1 MNKSTFELCYTLFVI
16 TIMKTRQFVILA
28 VIIVLL
34 GLIYYPIISKEKQE
48 DQKTPTESVN
58 FVGIQKVTNTIHKN
72 KITSYGQVLPN
83 SQMDVTMKVQG
94 FIERDMKSWKPGM
107 SFRKNEILFKVERV
121 DALYSII
128 ARRSAFSN
136 LITNI
141 LPDIKLDYASE
152 FEKWEKFLFSLDPLK
167 ELPPLPKTATNKEKL
182 FIASRNVPTEY
193 YNIKASENQLD
204 NYFYL
209 APFDGTI
216 ISSFV
221 EPGSMV
227 TPGMRLA
234 TIAKTTNFEVKAPIS
249 MEQLEPFR
257 NAKNVRFTDP
267 KGEVI
272 GSGKL
277 VRTSE
282 VINQQTQSIDA
293 YFTLNPE
300 KSQTIFQGMFLNL
313 VLDTEI
319 MENSMI
325 LPENSVV
332 NAQVQV
338 LKDSLIQT
346 RTVSVLSR
354 KVDSV
359 YVTGLTD
366 GEFILLEPLTS
377 IRDSIK
383 YVGIAK

>member
-1 MNKSTFELCYTLFVI
+1 
-16 TIMKTRQFVILA
+16 MKTRQFIILG

-34 GLIYYPIISKEKQE
+34 GLVYYPILVKEKQE
-48 DQKTPTESVN
+48 EQKAVEAPIN
-58 FVGIQKVTNTIHKN
+58 FVGIQQVHNSIHKN
-72 KITSYGQVLPN
+72 KITAYGQVLPN
-83 SQMDVTMKVQG
+83 SQMDVTMKIQG
-94 FIERDMKSWKPGM
+94 YIERDNKSWKPGM
-107 SFRKNEILFKVERV
+107 SFRKNDILFKVERI

-141 LPDIKLDYASE
+141 LPDIKLDYSSE
-152 FEKWEKFLFSLDPLK
+152 FEKWEKFLYSLDPLK
-167 ELPPLPKTATNKEKL
+167 ELPPLPKTSSNKEKL

-193 YNIKASENQLD
+193 YTIKASENQLE

-209 APFDGTI
+209 APFNGTI
-216 ISSFV
+216 TASFV

-234 TIAKTTNFEVKAPIS
+234 TIAKTTDFEVRAPIS
-249 MEQLEPFR
+249 MEQIAFFK
-257 NAKNVRFTDP
+257 NAKLILYTDP
-267 KGEVI
+267 KGEII

-277 VRTSE
+277 LRTSE

-293 YFTLNPE
+293 YFSLNPN
-300 KSQTIFQGMFLNL
+300 KSQDIFQGMFLNL

-319 MENSMI
+319 IENSMI
-325 LPENSVV
+325 VPENAVV

-338 LKDSLIQT
+338 LKDSLIRMKQ
-346 RTVSVLSR
+346 VSVVGR

-359 YVTGLTD
+359 YVTGLSD
-366 GEFILLEPLTS
+366 GESLLLEPLPR
-377 IRDSIK
+377 IRDSVK

>member
-1 MNKSTFELCYTLFVI
+1 
-16 TIMKTRQFVILA
+16 MKTRQFVIIG

-34 GLIYYPIISKEKQE
+34 GLIYIPIVSKEKQDE
-48 DQKTPTESVN
+48 KKTPDEAVN
-58 FVGIQKVTNTIHKN
+58 FVGVQTVTNKIHKS

-107 SFRKNEILFKVERV
+107 SFRKNEMLFKVERV
-121 DALYSII
+121 DALYGII
-128 ARRSAFSN
+128 ARRSAFLN

-141 LPDIKLDYASE
+141 LPDIKLDYATE
-152 FEKWEKFLFSLDPLK
+152 FEKWEQFLFSVDPLK
-167 ELPPLPKTATNKEKL
+167 ELPPLPKLASNKEKL

-216 ISSFV
+216 VNCFV

-234 TIAKTTNFEVKAPIS
+234 TIAKTTDFEVKAPIS
-249 MEQLEPFR
+249 VEQMELFQ
-257 NAKNVRFTDP
+257 NANSIQFTDP
-267 KGEVI
+267 KGENI

-277 VRTSE
+277 IRTSE

-293 YFTLNPE
+293 YFSLRPE
-300 KSQTIFQGMFLNL
+300 KSSAIFQGMFLNL

-319 MENSMI
+319 MENSTI
-325 LPENSVV
+325 LPENAVI
-332 NAQVQV
+332 NAQAQV
-338 LKDSLIQT
+338 LKDSLIHT
-346 RTVSVLSR
+346 RAVAILSR

-359 YVTGLTD
+359 YVSGLSD
-366 GEFILLEPLTS
+366 GDIILLEPLTN

>member
-1 MNKSTFELCYTLFVI
+1 
-16 TIMKTRQFVILA
+16 MKTRQFIILG
-28 VIIVLL
+28 VIIILL
-34 GLIYYPIISKEKQE
+34 GLIYYPIVVKDKQE
-48 DQKTPTESVN
+48 DKNAPTESIN
-58 FVGIQKVTNTIHKN
+58 FVGVQSVINTTHRN
-72 KITSYGQVLPN
+72 KATAYGQVLPN

-107 SFRKNEILFKVERV
+107 RFKKNEVLFKIERV

-141 LPDIKLDYASE
+141 LPDIKLDYSSE
-152 FEKWEKFLFSLDPLK
+152 FEKWEKFLYSLDPLK
-167 ELPPLPKTATNKEKL
+167 ELPPLPKITSNKEKL

-193 YNIKASENQLD
+193 YNIKAAENQLD
-204 NYFYL
+204 SYFYI

-216 ISSFV
+216 INSFV

-234 TIAKTTNFEVKAPIS
+234 TIAKTSDFEVRAPLA
-249 MEQLEPFR
+249 MEQVIFFENSPLIQ
-257 NAKNVRFTDP
+257 FTDP
-267 KGEVI
+267 KGETI
-272 GSGKL
+272 GTGKL
-277 VRTSE
+277 LRTSE

-293 YFTLNPE
+293 YFSLIPS

-313 VLDTEI
+313 DLDTEI
-319 MENSMI
+319 MENCMV
-325 LPENSVV
+325 LPENAVV
-332 NAQVQV
+332 NAKVQV
-338 LKDSLIQT
+338 LRDSLVST
-346 RTVSVLSR
+346 RPVIVLSR

-359 YVTGLTD
+359 YVTGLSD
-366 GEFILLEPLTS
+366 GELFLLEPLTN

>member
-1 MNKSTFELCYTLFVI
+1 
-16 TIMKTRQFVILA
+16 MKTRQFIILG

-34 GLIYYPIISKEKQE
+34 GLIYFPIMFNDKQDEEKTA
-48 DQKTPTESVN
+48 KTAVN
-58 FVGIQKVTNTIHKN
+58 FVGVQAVNNEIHTN

-121 DALYSII
+121 EALYSII
-128 ARRSAFSN
+128 ARRSAFSS
-136 LITNI
+136 LITTI
-141 LPDIKLDYASE
+141 LPDIQLDYTSE
-152 FEKWEKFLFSLDPLK
+152 FEKWENFLYSLDPLQ
-167 ELPPLPKTATNKEKL
+167 ELPPLPKTASKKEKL
-182 FIASRNVPTEY
+182 FIASRNIPTEY

-216 ISSFV
+216 VNSFA
-221 EPGSMV
+221 EPGSMAS
-227 TPGMRLA
+227 PGMRLA
-234 TIAKTTNFEVKAPIS
+234 TIAKTVDFEVKAPIS
-249 MEQLEPFR
+249 IAQMELFK
-257 NAKNVRFTDP
+257 NAKSIQFTDP
-267 KGEVI
+267 KGELV
-272 GSGKL
+272 GTGKL
-277 VRTSE
+277 LRTSE

-293 YFTLNPE
+293 YFSLNADKNYPV
-300 KSQTIFQGMFLNL
+300 FQGMFLNL
-313 VLDTEI
+313 VLDVET
-319 MENSMI
+319 MENSI
-325 LPENSVV
+325 VLPENAVV
-332 NAQVQV
+332 NAQVQI

-346 RTVSVLSR
+346 RTVSIINR

-359 YVTGLTD
+359 YVTGLTN